1 MATKKKGI
9 LTSSPEWWKHLR
21 WIKRPFWKG
30 ERQAVKEDIKKTL
43 RDETGND
50 YEPYEEYDWREW

>member
-30 ERQAVKEDIKKTL
+30 ERQAAKEDVKY
-43 RDETGND
+43 RVREDDED
-50 YEPYEEYDWREW
+50 REHHQDR